1 MDLLQV
7 NIAVF
12 AAHSR
17 NGSAKSGYRVPLP
30 DIMLKSFWLGRG
42 S

>member
-12 AAHSR
+12 AAHSG
-17 NGSAKSGYRVPLP
+17 NGSAESGYRVPLSG
-30 DIMLKSFWLGRG
+30 IMLKSFWLGCG